1 MKGGE
6 LVRTAIWAMPLAAA
20 YALVALRGPARRSL
34 TGILLAIAWNLWA
47 LLAMNV
53 IAAEVGWWDFSPEL
67 PGFMGVPIELWFG
80 WTLLWGAVV
89 PLVASRQPLIVTLVA
104 LLWLDLITM
113 PLLEPLVVL
122 QASWIVGEFL
132 ILLVAL
138 LPGLLL
144 FRWTVTGTNLEGR
157 AALQVV
163 CAGGLLVWLVPSA
176 AMASSGGW
184 SEVLRLP
191 GWRLSLFVQLA
202 AAAAAIGVRAV
213 IEFVQRG
220 RGTPLPYDPPACLVR
235 SGPYS
240 YVRNPMQLS
249 MVLLFAVAA
258 MFLWNMW
265 LIAAAAV
272 ALLYG
277 AGLASWHENV
287 ELTERFGIAWTL
299 YRQRVRAW
307 VPMLRP
313 IVSDE
318 ATLLVAYSCTT
329 CSSIGRWFNAREPIG
344 LTVTPAEDAA
354 VGLRRVTYLPAGGPP
369 SQGVAAIARALEH
382 IHLGWAV
389 VGWLLAVPGV
399 GHLAQLLADVF
410 GPTTHPVSGMPYD
423 PAACDAAGTGVVR

>member
-6 LVRTAIWAMPLAAA
+6 LVRTVIWAVPLAAA
-20 YALVALRGPARRSL
+20 YALVALRGPARRLL
-34 TGILLAIAWNLWA
+34 TGILLAIAWNLWT
-47 LLAMNV
+47 LLAMNA
-53 IAAEVGWWDFSPEL
+53 IAVEVGWWDFSHEL

-89 PLVASRQPLIVTLVA
+89 PLIASKQPLIVILVA

-122 QASWIVGEFL
+122 QASWLVGEFL
-132 ILLVAL
+132 TLLVAL

-163 CAGGLLVWLVPSA
+163 CAGGLLVWLVPSVA
-176 AMASSGGW
+176 VTSSGDW
-184 SEVLRLP
+184 SEVFQLP
-191 GWRLSLFVQLA
+191 GWRVSLLMQLA
-202 AAAAAIGVRAV
+202 AGAAAIGVRAA

-220 RGTPLPYDPPACLVR
+220 RGTPLPYDAPARLVR

-240 YVRNPMQLS
+240 YIRNPMQLS

-258 MFLWNMW
+258 MLLWNVW
-265 LIAAAAV
+265 LIVAAAV
-272 ALLYG
+272 ALVYG

-287 ELTERFGIAWTL
+287 ELTERFGVAWTL

-307 VPMLRP
+307 IPTIRP
-313 IVSDE
+313 IVIDE

-329 CSSIGRWFNAREPIG
+329 CNSIGRWFNAHEPIG
-344 LTVTPAEDAA
+344 LTIKPAEDAG
-354 VGLRRVTYLPAGGPP
+354 VGLRRVTYLPAGGPS
-369 SQGVAAIARALEH
+369 SQGVDAIARALEH

-389 VGWLLAVPGV
+389 VGWLLAMPGV
-399 GHLAQLLADVF
+399 RHLAQLLADAF
-410 GPTTHPVSGMPYD
+410 GPTTHPVSGMAYD
-423 PAACDAAGTGVVR
+423 PAACDAAGTGAGR